1 MSYGTYID
9 ANEQI
14 APALEHLIR
23 QAKKDARN
31 KMLLVGFYLLLL
43 VANVLSFIA
52 HNEPMGAGET
62 IFGGAIV
69 IAMVAC
75 SVFYSFFAALAT
87 LRCAHLI
94 HELEIHNLKNSTRVE
109 STFD

>member
-31 KMLLVGFYLLLL
+31 KILTAGLYVLLL
-43 VANVLSFIA
+43 AFNVLSFIT
-52 HNEPMGAGET
+52 ESGPMGAGET
-62 IFGGAIV
+62 VVRIV
-69 IAMVAC
+69 VIIAMLGC